1 MTDEGKSKDQ
11 LIKELLDLRQR
22 VAQLEVSQNQLER
35 AKKALL
41 ASEELFRTVSDF
53 TYDWE
58 YWIGP
63 EGNYLYVSPS
73 CERITGYRPDEFQK
87 DPGLLKTITHP
98 DDRTEIASHIDEES
112 EREEVRSCD
121 FRIVSRNGAE
131 RWISHLCQPVYSPEG
146 SYLGRRA
153 SNRDITQRK
162 RAEEALQ
169 EARDDLERQVRERTS
184 DLGERIKELNCLYGI
199 SALVDT
205 PSISIEEI
213 IQGTVDL
220 IPHGWQ
226 YPEITSARIVFK
238 EKAFRS
244 TNFEESIWKQTADFM
259 VHGYPAGTVEVHYL
273 ADKPEEDEGPFLKEE
288 RDLINAVA
296 WRLGHAIDHKE
307 ADEALAQLAAIVESS
322 NDVIIGKTLDGIIT
336 SWNPAAER
344 IYGYSAQEAIGRP
357 ISVLVPPEL
366 PDDASQI
373 LEMIKRGDRVDRYE
387 TVRLRKDGNQI
398 NVSLTISPIKDVT
411 GNIMGASTIARD
423 ITEQKRM
430 QRALRDSDKLVTVGK
445 LAAGVAHSIRNPLTS
460 VKMRLFSMESTG
472 GSSESEREDLKV
484 ISEEIRHI
492 DGILRNFL
500 EYSRP
505 PRLRMQKVS
514 PSEVV
519 DMALN
524 LLKQRLDS
532 YGVEVRLSRQS
543 WLPEIY
549 ADPDQLKEALVNLLV
564 NSSEA
569 MGYGGLIVIREEE
582 VVDEPWG
589 RKVVIRVSDNGPG
602 FPESIQGELFEP
614 FFTTKEEGTGLGLTI
629 AARIIEEHGGKL
641 ELSSREGEGA
651 ISTISLPV
659 REEEP

>member
-11 LIKELLDLRQR
+11 LIKELLDLRQQ
-22 VAQLEVSQNQLER
+22 VTQLEASQNQLER

-41 ASEELFRTVSDF
+41 ASEERFRTVSDF

-73 CERITGYRPDEFQK
+73 CERITGYRPDEFQE
-87 DPGLLKTITHP
+87 DPGLLKRITHP
-98 DDRTEIASHIDEES
+98 DDRAEIDSHDEKS
-112 EREEVRSCD
+112 EQEEVRSRD
-121 FRIVSRNGAE
+121 FRIINRNGDE
-131 RWISHLCQPVYSPEG
+131 RWIGHLCQPVYSPDG
-146 SYLGRRA
+146 RYLGRRA

-162 RAEEALQ
+162 RAEQALRQ
-169 EARDDLERQVRERTS
+169 ARDDLERRVRERTS
-184 DLGERIKELNCLYGI
+184 ALGVRVKELDCLYGI

-205 PSISIEEI
+205 PGISIEEL

-226 YPEITSARIVFK
+226 YSEITSARIVFK
-238 EKAFRS
+238 GKEFRS
-244 TNFEESIWKQTADFM
+244 ANFEECVWKQTADFM
-259 VHGYPAGTVEVHYL
+259 VYGNPAGTVEVHYL
-273 ADKPEEDEGPFLKEE
+273 DEKPEEDEGPFLKEE
-288 RDLINAVA
+288 RDLINAIA
-296 WRLGHAIDHKE
+296 RRLGHAIDHKE

-322 NDVIIGKTLDGIIT
+322 NDAIIGKTLDGIIT
-336 SWNPAAER
+336 SWNSGAEK
-344 IYGYSAQEAIGRP
+344 IYGYSAQEAIGSP
-357 ISVLVPPEL
+357 ISVLAPPEL
-366 PDDASQI
+366 PDDESQF
-373 LEMIKRGDRVDRYE
+373 LERIKRGDRVDRYE
-387 TVRLRKDGNQI
+387 TVRLRKDGEQI

-411 GNIMGASTIARD
+411 GNIIGASTIARD
-423 ITEQKRM
+423 ITEHKRI
-430 QRALRDSDKLVTVGK
+430 QRAMKDSDKLVTVGK
-445 LAAGVAHSIRNPLTS
+445 LAAGVAHSVRNPLTS
-460 VKMRLFSMESTG
+460 VKMRLFSMERTVG
-472 GSSESEREDLKV
+472 LSESEREDLKV
-484 ISEEIRHI
+484 IAEEIRHI
-492 DGILRNFL
+492 DGIVRNFL
-500 EYSRP
+500 EYSRR
-505 PRLRMQKVS
+505 PRLRMQKIS
-514 PSEVV
+514 PSDVV

-629 AARIIEEHGGKL
+629 AARIIEDHGGKL

-651 ISTISLPV
+651 TSTISLPV
-659 REEEP
+659 REEET

>member
-11 LIKELLDLRQR
+11 LIKELLDLRQQ
-22 VAQLEVSQNQLER
+22 VTQLEASQNQLER

-41 ASEELFRTVSDF
+41 ASEERFRTVSDF

-73 CERITGYRPDEFQK
+73 CERITGYRPDEFQE
-87 DPGLLKTITHP
+87 DPGLLKRITHP
-98 DDRTEIASHIDEES
+98 DDRAEIDSHDEKS
-112 EREEVRSCD
+112 EQEEVRSRD
-121 FRIVSRNGAE
+121 FRIINRNGDE
-131 RWISHLCQPVYSPEG
+131 RWIGHLCQPVYSPDG
-146 SYLGRRA
+146 RYLGRRA

-162 RAEEALQ
+162 RAEQALRQ
-169 EARDDLERQVRERTS
+169 ARDDLERRVRERTS
-184 DLGERIKELNCLYGI
+184 ALGVRVKELDCLYGI

-205 PSISIEEI
+205 PGISIEEL

-226 YPEITSARIVFK
+226 YSEITSARIVFK
-238 EKAFRS
+238 GKEFRS
-244 TNFEESIWKQTADFM
+244 ANFEECVWKQTADFM
-259 VHGYPAGTVEVHYL
+259 VYGNPAGTVEVHYL
-273 ADKPEEDEGPFLKEE
+273 DEKPEEDEGPFLKEE
-288 RDLINAVA
+288 RDLINAIA
-296 WRLGHAIDHKE
+296 RRLGHAIDHKE

-322 NDVIIGKTLDGIIT
+322 NDAIIGKTLDGIIT
-336 SWNPAAER
+336 SWNSGAEK
-344 IYGYSAQEAIGRP
+344 IYGYSAQEAIGSP
-357 ISVLVPPEL
+357 ISVLAPPEL
-366 PDDASQI
+366 PDDESQF
-373 LEMIKRGDRVDRYE
+373 LERIKRGDRVDRYE
-387 TVRLRKDGNQI
+387 TVRLRKDGEQI

-411 GNIMGASTIARD
+411 GNIIGASTIARD
-423 ITEQKRM
+423 ITEHKRI
-430 QRALRDSDKLVTVGK
+430 QRAMKDSDKLVTVGK
-445 LAAGVAHSIRNPLTS
+445 LAAGVAHSVRNPLTS
-460 VKMRLFSMESTG
+460 VKMRLFSMERTVG
-472 GSSESEREDLKV
+472 LSESEREDLKV
-484 ISEEIRHI
+484 IAEEIRHI
-492 DGILRNFL
+492 DGIVRNFL
-500 EYSRP
+500 EYSRR

-514 PSEVV
+514 PSDVV

-629 AARIIEEHGGKL
+629 AARIIEDHGGKL

-651 ISTISLPV
+651 TSTISLPV
-659 REEEP
+659 REEET

>member
-1 MTDEGKSKDQ
+1 MTDEVKSKDQ
-11 LIKELLDLRQR
+11 LIKELLELRQR
-22 VAQLEVSQNQLER
+22 VAQLEASQTQLER

-41 ASEELFRTVSDF
+41 ASEERFRTVADF
-53 TYDWE
+53 AYDWQ
-58 YWIGP
+58 YWIDP
-63 EGNYLYVSPS
+63 KGNYLYVSPS
-73 CERITGYRPDEFQK
+73 CERISGYRPDEFQE
-87 DPGLLKTITHP
+87 DPGLLKRITHP
-98 DDRTEIASHIDEES
+98 EDRTEIESHIVKES
-112 EREEVRSCD
+112 EREEVRSID
-121 FRIVSRNGAE
+121 FRIVTRDGTE
-131 RWISHLCQPVYSPEG
+131 RWIGHLCQPVCSPDG
-146 SYLGRRA
+146 RYLGRRA
-153 SNRDITQRK
+153 SNRDITERK
-162 RAEEALQ
+162 RSEKALRQ
-169 EARDDLERQVRERTS
+169 ARDDLERRVRERTN
-184 DLGERIKELNCLYGI
+184 DLEARVKELNCLYGI

-205 PSISIEEI
+205 PGISIEEL

-226 YPEITSARIVFK
+226 YSETTSARIVFK
-238 EKAFRS
+238 GQEFKSA
-244 TNFEESIWKQTADFM
+244 NFEESAWKQTADFL
-259 VHGYPAGTVEVHYL
+259 VHEYPAGTVEVYYL
-273 ADKPEEDEGPFLKEE
+273 DEKPEEDEGPFLKEE
-288 RDLINAVA
+288 RHLINAIA

-322 NDVIIGKTLDGIIT
+322 NDAIIGKTLDGIIT
-336 SWNPAAER
+336 SWNSGAEK
-344 IYGYSAQEAIGRP
+344 IYGYSIQEAIAGP
-357 ISVLVPPEL
+357 SSILVPPEL
-366 PDDASQI
+366 QDEESQF
-373 LEMIKRGDRVDRYE
+373 LERIKRGDRVDQHE
-387 TVRLRKDGNQI
+387 TVRLRKDGERI

-411 GNIMGASTIARD
+411 GNITGASTIARD
-423 ITEQKRM
+423 ITERKRI
-430 QRALRDSDKLVTVGK
+430 QQALRDSDKLATVGK

-460 VKMRLFSMESTG
+460 VKMRLFSMEGTVG
-472 GSSESEREDLKV
+472 LSESEREDLKV

-492 DGILRNFL
+492 DGIVRNFL
-500 EYSRP
+500 EYSRR

-514 PSEVV
+514 PSDVV

-582 VVDEPWG
+582 VGDEPWS
-589 RKVVIRVSDNGPG
+589 RKVVIRVCDNGPG
-602 FPESIQGELFEP
+602 FPKSIQDKLFEP

-641 ELSSREGEGA
+641 ELGSREGDGV

-659 REEEP
+659 REKES

>member
-11 LIKELLDLRQR
+11 LIEELLDLRQR
-22 VAQLEVSQNQLER
+22 VTQLEAAQNQLER
-35 AKKALL
+35 SEKALL
-41 ASEELFRTVSDF
+41 ASEERFRTVSDF

-58 YWIGP
+58 YWIDP

-73 CERITGYRPDEFQK
+73 CERITGYRPNEFQK
-87 DPGLLKTITHP
+87 DPGLLNTITHP
-98 DDRTEIASHIDEES
+98 DDLPEIENHIAKES
-112 EREEVRSCD
+112 EREEVWSCD
-121 FRIVSRNGAE
+121 FRIVARNGAE
-131 RWISHLCQPVYSPEG
+131 RWIGHLCQPVYSPEG
-146 SYLGRRA
+146 GYLGRRA

-162 RAEEALQ
+162 RAEEELRQ
-169 EARDDLERQVRERTS
+169 ARNDLERRVQERTS
-184 DLGERIKELNCLYGI
+184 DLRVRVKELNCLYGI

-205 PSISIEEI
+205 PGISIEEI

-220 IPHGWQ
+220 IPHSWQ
-226 YPEITSARIVFK
+226 YLKITSARIVFK
-238 EKAFRS
+238 EKEFRS
-244 TNFEESIWKQTADFM
+244 AHFEEGVWKQTADFM

-273 ADKPEEDEGPFLKEE
+273 DERPEEDEKPFLEE
-288 RDLINAVA
+288 KTDFINAVA

-322 NDVIIGKTLDGIIT
+322 HDAIIGKTLDGIIT
-336 SWNPAAER
+336 SWNSGAEK
-344 IYGYSAQEAIGRP
+344 IYGYSAQEIIGRP
-357 ISVLVPPEL
+357 ISVMVPPEL
-366 PDDASQI
+366 PDDESQI
-373 LEMIKRGDRVDRYE
+373 FERIKRGDRVDRYE
-387 TVRLRKDGNQI
+387 TVRLRKDGEPI
-398 NVSLTISPIKDVT
+398 SVSLTVSPIKDVT
-411 GNIMGASTIARD
+411 GNIIGASTIAQD
-423 ITEQKRM
+423 ITEHKRIQQAM
-430 QRALRDSDKLVTVGK
+430 RESDKLVTVGK

-460 VKMRLFSMESTG
+460 VKMRLFSMEGTLG
-472 GSSESEREDLKV
+472 LSESEREDLKV
-484 ISEEIRHI
+484 ISEEVRHI
-492 DGILRNFL
+492 DGIVRNFL
-500 EYSRP
+500 EYSRR

-514 PSEVV
+514 PSDVV

-564 NSSEA
+564 NASEA
-569 MGYGGLIVIREEE
+569 MGYGGLIVIGEEE
-582 VVDEPWG
+582 VADEPRG

-602 FPESIQGELFEP
+602 FPESLQDKLFEP

-629 AARIIEEHGGKL
+629 AARIIEDHGGKL
-641 ELSSREGEGA
+641 ELSSRERRGA

>member
-11 LIKELLDLRQR
+11 LIKELLDLRQQ
-22 VAQLEVSQNQLER
+22 VTQLEASQNQLER

-41 ASEELFRTVSDF
+41 ASEERFRTVSDF

-73 CERITGYRPDEFQK
+73 CERITGYRPDEFQE
-87 DPGLLKTITHP
+87 DPGLLKRITHP
-98 DDRTEIASHIDEES
+98 DDRAEIDSHDEKS
-112 EREEVRSCD
+112 EQEEVRSRD
-121 FRIVSRNGAE
+121 FRIINRNGDE
-131 RWISHLCQPVYSPEG
+131 RWIGHLCQPVYSPDG
-146 SYLGRRA
+146 RYLGRRA

-162 RAEEALQ
+162 RAEQALRQ
-169 EARDDLERQVRERTS
+169 ARDDLERRVRERTS
-184 DLGERIKELNCLYGI
+184 ALGVRVKELDCLYGI

-205 PSISIEEI
+205 PGISIEEL

-226 YPEITSARIVFK
+226 YSEITSARIVFK
-238 EKAFRS
+238 GKEFRS
-244 TNFEESIWKQTADFM
+244 ANFEECVWKQTADFM
-259 VHGYPAGTVEVHYL
+259 VYGNPAGTVEVHYL
-273 ADKPEEDEGPFLKEE
+273 DEKPEEDEGPFLKEE
-288 RDLINAVA
+288 RDLINAIA
-296 WRLGHAIDHKE
+296 RRLGHAIDHKE

-322 NDVIIGKTLDGIIT
+322 NDAIIGKTLDGIIT
-336 SWNPAAER
+336 SWNSGAEK
-344 IYGYSAQEAIGRP
+344 IYGYSAQEAIGSP
-357 ISVLVPPEL
+357 ISVLAPPEL
-366 PDDASQI
+366 PDDESQF
-373 LEMIKRGDRVDRYE
+373 LERIKRGDRVDRYE
-387 TVRLRKDGNQI
+387 TVRLRKDGEQI

-411 GNIMGASTIARD
+411 GNIIGASTIARD
-423 ITEQKRM
+423 ITEHKRI
-430 QRALRDSDKLVTVGK
+430 QRAMRDSDKLVTVGK
-445 LAAGVAHSIRNPLTS
+445 LAAGVAHSVRNPLTS
-460 VKMRLFSMESTG
+460 VKMRLFSMERTVG
-472 GSSESEREDLKV
+472 LSESEREDLKV
-484 ISEEIRHI
+484 IAEEIRHI
-492 DGILRNFL
+492 DGIVRNFL
-500 EYSRP
+500 EYSRR
-505 PRLRMQKVS
+505 PRLRMQKIS
-514 PSEVV
+514 PSDVV

-629 AARIIEEHGGKL
+629 AARIIEDHGGKL

-651 ISTISLPV
+651 TSTISLPV

>member
-1 MTDEGKSKDQ
+1 MTDRGKSKDQ

-22 VAQLEVSQNQLER
+22 VSQLEASQNELER

-41 ASEELFRTVSDF
+41 ASEERFRTVSDF

-73 CERITGYRPDEFQK
+73 CERITGYRPDEFQE

-98 DDRTEIASHIDEES
+98 DDQSEIENHIVKES
-112 EREEVRSCD
+112 EREEVRSID
-121 FRIVSRNGAE
+121 FRIVTRNGAD
-131 RWISHLCQPVYSPEG
+131 RWISHLCQPVYSPDG
-146 SYLGRRA
+146 RYLGRRA

-162 RAEEALQ
+162 RAERALRQ
-169 EARDDLERQVRERTS
+169 ARNDLERRVRERTD
-184 DLGERIKELNCLYGI
+184 DLGVRIKELNCLYGI
-199 SALVDT
+199 STLVDT
-205 PSISIEEI
+205 PGISIEEI

-220 IPHGWQ
+220 IPHGQQ
-226 YPEITSARIVFK
+226 YSKKTSARIVFK
-238 EKAFRS
+238 DKEFRS
-244 TNFEESIWKQTADFM
+244 TNFEEGVWKQTADFM
-259 VHGYPAGTVEVHYL
+259 AHGKPVGTVEVHYMDEKPGE
-273 ADKPEEDEGPFLKEE
+273 DKGPFLREE
-288 RDLINAVA
+288 RDFINAVA

-307 ADEALAQLAAIVESS
+307 ADEALVQLAAIVESS
-322 NDVIIGKTLDGIIT
+322 NDAIIGKALDGIIT
-336 SWNPAAER
+336 SWNPGAEKM
-344 IYGYSAQEAIGRP
+344 YGYSGQEAIGRP
-357 ISVLVPPEL
+357 ISALVPPEL
-366 PDDASQI
+366 PDDESQI
-373 LEMIKRGDRVDRYE
+373 LERIKRGDRVDRYE
-387 TVRLRKDGNQI
+387 TVRLRKDGEQI
-398 NVSLTISPIKDVT
+398 NVSLTISPIKDAT
-411 GNIMGASTIARD
+411 GNIIGASTIARD
-423 ITEQKRM
+423 ITEHRRM
-430 QRALRDSDKLVTVGK
+430 QRAMRDSDKLVTVGK

-460 VKMRLFSMESTG
+460 VKMRLFSMEGTVG
-472 GSSESEREDLKV
+472 LSESEREDLKV

-492 DGILRNFL
+492 DGIVRNFL
-500 EYSRP
+500 EYSRR

-514 PSEVV
+514 PSDVV

-532 YGVEVRLSRQS
+532 YGVGVRLSRQS
-543 WLPEIY
+543 WLPKIC

-582 VVDEPWG
+582 VADEPWG
-589 RKVVIRVSDNGPG
+589 SKVVIRVSDNGPG
-602 FPESIQGELFEP
+602 FPESIQDKLFEP

-641 ELSSREGEGA
+641 ELSSREGDGA

>member
-22 VAQLEVSQNQLER
+22 VTQLEASQNQLER

-73 CERITGYRPDEFQK
+73 CERITGYRPDEFQE
-87 DPGLLKTITHP
+87 DPGLLNTITHP

-121 FRIVSRNGAE
+121 FRLISRNGAE
-131 RWISHLCQPVYSPEG
+131 RWISHLCQPVYSPDG
-146 SYLGRRA
+146 RYLGRRA

-162 RAEEALQ
+162 RAEQALQ
-169 EARDDLERQVRERTS
+169 EARDDLERRVRERTS

-238 EKAFRS
+238 EKEFRS
-244 TNFEESIWKQTADFM
+244 ANFEESIWKQTADFL
-259 VHGYPAGTVEVHYL
+259 VHGNPAGTVEVHYL
-273 ADKPEEDEGPFLKEE
+273 DDKPEEDEGPFLKEE
-288 RDLINAVA
+288 RDLINAIA

-322 NDVIIGKTLDGIIT
+322 NDAIIGKTLDGIIT
-336 SWNPAAER
+336 SWNSGAEK
-344 IYGYSAQEAIGRP
+344 IYGYSAQEAIGSP
-357 ISVLVPPEL
+357 MSILVPPEL
-366 PDDASQI
+366 PDDQSQF
-373 LEMIKRGDRVDRYE
+373 LERIKRGDRVDRYE
-387 TVRLRKDGNQI
+387 TVRLRKDGEQI

-411 GNIMGASTIARD
+411 GNIIGASTIARD
-423 ITEQKRM
+423 ITEHKRI
-430 QRALRDSDKLVTVGK
+430 QRALRDSDKLVTVGT

-460 VKMRLFSMESTG
+460 VKMRLFSMERTVG
-472 GSSESEREDLKV
+472 LSESEREDLKV
-484 ISEEIRHI
+484 IAEEIRHI
-492 DGILRNFL
+492 DGIVRNFL
-500 EYSRP
+500 EYSRR

-514 PSEVV
+514 PSDVV

-589 RKVVIRVSDNGPG
+589 RKVVIRVSDDGPG

>member
-11 LIKELLDLRQR
+11 LIKELLDLRQQ
-22 VAQLEVSQNQLER
+22 VTQLEASQNQLER

-41 ASEELFRTVSDF
+41 ASEERFRTVSDF

-73 CERITGYRPDEFQK
+73 CERITGYRPDEFQE
-87 DPGLLKTITHP
+87 DPGLLKRITHP
-98 DDRTEIASHIDEES
+98 DDRAEIDSHDEKS
-112 EREEVRSCD
+112 EQEEVRSRD
-121 FRIVSRNGAE
+121 FRIINRNGDE
-131 RWISHLCQPVYSPEG
+131 RWIGHLCQPVYSPDG
-146 SYLGRRA
+146 RYLGRRA

-162 RAEEALQ
+162 RAEQALRQ
-169 EARDDLERQVRERTS
+169 ARDDLERRVRERTS
-184 DLGERIKELNCLYGI
+184 ALGVRVKELNCLYGI

-205 PSISIEEI
+205 PGISIEEL

-226 YPEITSARIVFK
+226 YSEITSARIVFK
-238 EKAFRS
+238 GKEFRS
-244 TNFEESIWKQTADFM
+244 ANFEECVWKQTADFM
-259 VHGYPAGTVEVHYL
+259 VHGNPAGTVEVHYL
-273 ADKPEEDEGPFLKEE
+273 DEKPEEDEGPFLKEE
-288 RDLINAVA
+288 RDLINAIA
-296 WRLGHAIDHKE
+296 RRLGHAIDHKE

-322 NDVIIGKTLDGIIT
+322 NDAIIGKTLDGIIT
-336 SWNPAAER
+336 SWNSGAEK
-344 IYGYSAQEAIGRP
+344 IYGYSAQEAIGSP
-357 ISVLVPPEL
+357 ISVLAPPEL
-366 PDDASQI
+366 PDDESQF
-373 LEMIKRGDRVDRYE
+373 LERIKRGDRVDRYE
-387 TVRLRKDGNQI
+387 TVRLRKDGEQI

-411 GNIMGASTIARD
+411 GNIIGASTIARD
-423 ITEQKRM
+423 ITEHKRI
-430 QRALRDSDKLVTVGK
+430 QRAMKDSDKLVTVGK
-445 LAAGVAHSIRNPLTS
+445 LAAGVAHSVRNPLTS
-460 VKMRLFSMESTG
+460 VKMRLFSMERTVG
-472 GSSESEREDLKV
+472 LSESEREDLKV
-484 ISEEIRHI
+484 IAEEIRHI
-492 DGILRNFL
+492 DGIVRNFL
-500 EYSRP
+500 EYSRR
-505 PRLRMQKVS
+505 PRLRMQKIS
-514 PSEVV
+514 PSDVV

-629 AARIIEEHGGKL
+629 AARIIEDHGGKL

-651 ISTISLPV
+651 TSTISLPV

>member
-22 VAQLEVSQNQLER
+22 VTQLEASQNQLEG
-35 AKKALL
+35 AKNALL
-41 ASEELFRTVSDF
+41 ASEERFRTVSDF

-87 DPGLLKTITHP
+87 DPGLLKRITHP
-98 DDRTEIASHIDEES
+98 DDRTEIENHIVKES
-112 EREEVRSCD
+112 EPEKVRSID
-121 FRIVSRNGAE
+121 FRIVTRNGAE
-131 RWISHLCQPVYSPEG
+131 RWISHFCQPVSSPEG
-146 SYLGRRA
+146 SYLGRRV

-169 EARDDLERQVRERTS
+169 QARDNLEIQVRERTD
-184 DLGERIKELNCLYGI
+184 DLGVRIKELNCLYGI

-205 PSISIEEI
+205 PGISIEEI

-238 EKAFRS
+238 EKEFRS
-244 TNFEESIWKQTADFM
+244 TNFEESIWKQTADIM
-259 VHGYPAGTVEVHYL
+259 EHGNPAGTVEVHYL
-273 ADKPEEDEGPFLKEE
+273 DEKPEEDEEPFLKEE
-288 RDLINAVA
+288 RDFINAVA
-296 WRLGHAIDHKE
+296 WRLGHAIDHKG
-307 ADEALAQLAAIVESS
+307 ADEALVQLAAIVESS
-322 NDVIIGKTLDGIIT
+322 NDAIIGKTLDGIIT
-336 SWNPAAER
+336 SWNPGAEK

-357 ISVLVPPEL
+357 ISVVVPPEI
-366 PDDASQI
+366 PDDESQI
-373 LEMIKRGDRVDRYE
+373 LERIKRGDRVDRYE
-387 TVRLRKDGNQI
+387 TVRLRKDGEKI
-398 NVSLTISPIKDVT
+398 DVSLTISPIKDAT
-411 GNIMGASTIARD
+411 GNIIGASTIAQD
-423 ITEQKRM
+423 ITEHKRM
-430 QRALRDSDKLVTVGK
+430 QRAMRDSDKLVTVGK

-460 VKMRLFSMESTG
+460 VKMRLFSMEGTVG
-472 GSSESEREDLKV
+472 LSESEREDLKV

-492 DGILRNFL
+492 DGIVRNFL
-500 EYSRP
+500 EYSRR

-514 PSEVV
+514 PSDVV

-569 MGYGGLIVIREEE
+569 MGYGGLIAIREEE
-582 VVDEPWG
+582 VVEEPRG

-602 FPESIQGELFEP
+602 FPESIQDDLFEP

-641 ELSSREGEGA
+641 ELSSREGDGA
-651 ISTISLPV
+651 LSTISLPV

>member
-22 VAQLEVSQNQLER
+22 VAQLEASQDQLEG
-35 AKKALL
+35 AKKTLL
-41 ASEELFRTVSDF
+41 ASEERFRTVSDF

-73 CERITGYRPDEFQK
+73 CERITGYRPDEFQE
-87 DPGLLKTITHP
+87 DPGLLKRITHFN
-98 DDRTEIASHIDEES
+98 DQTEIENHIVKES
-112 EREEVRSCD
+112 EREEVRSID
-121 FRIVSRNGAE
+121 FRIVTRNGAE
-131 RWISHLCQPVYSPEG
+131 RWISHLCQPVYSPDG
-146 SYLGRRA
+146 RYLGRRA

-162 RAEEALQ
+162 RAEQALQ
-169 EARDDLERQVRERTS
+169 EARDDLERRVRERTS
-184 DLGERIKELNCLYGI
+184 DLGMRVKELNCLYGI
-199 SALVDT
+199 SALVDR
-205 PSISIEEI
+205 PGISIEEI

-238 EKAFRS
+238 EKEFRS
-244 TNFEESIWKQTADFM
+244 TNFEEGIWKQTADFI
-259 VHGYPAGTVEVHYL
+259 VHGNPAGTVEVHYL
-273 ADKPEEDEGPFLKEE
+273 DEKPEEDEGPFLEEE
-288 RDLINAVA
+288 RDFINAVA
-296 WRLGHAIDHKE
+296 WRLGHAIDHKG
-307 ADEALAQLAAIVESS
+307 ADEALVQLAAIVESS
-322 NDVIIGKTLDGIIT
+322 NDAIIGKTLDGIIT
-336 SWNPAAER
+336 SWNPGAEK

-357 ISVLVPPEL
+357 ISVVVPPEI
-366 PDDASQI
+366 PDDESQI
-373 LEMIKRGDRVDRYE
+373 LERIKRGDRVDRYE
-387 TVRLRKDGNQI
+387 TVRLRKDGEKI
-398 NVSLTISPIKDVT
+398 DVSLTISPIKDAT
-411 GNIMGASTIARD
+411 GNIIGASTIAQD
-423 ITEQKRM
+423 ITEHKRM
-430 QRALRDSDKLVTVGK
+430 QRAMRDSDKLVTVGK

-460 VKMRLFSMESTG
+460 VKMRLFSMEGTVG
-472 GSSESEREDLKV
+472 LSESEREDLKV

-492 DGILRNFL
+492 DGIVRNFL

-514 PSEVV
+514 PSDVV
-519 DMALN
+519 EMALN

-569 MGYGGLIVIREEE
+569 MGYGGLIAIREEE
-582 VVDEPWG
+582 VVDEPRG
-589 RKVVIRVSDNGPG
+589 RNVVIRVSDNGPG
-602 FPESIQGELFEP
+602 FPESIQDDLFEP

-651 ISTISLPV
+651 LSTISLPV

>member
-11 LIKELLDLRQR
+11 LIKELLDLRQQ
-22 VAQLEVSQNQLER
+22 VTQLEASQNQLER

-41 ASEELFRTVSDF
+41 ASEERFRTVSDF

-73 CERITGYRPDEFQK
+73 CERITGYRPDEFQE
-87 DPGLLKTITHP
+87 DPGLLKRITHP
-98 DDRTEIASHIDEES
+98 DDRAEIDSHDEKS
-112 EREEVRSCD
+112 EQEEVRSRD
-121 FRIVSRNGAE
+121 FRIINRNGDE
-131 RWISHLCQPVYSPEG
+131 RWIGHLCQPVYSPDG
-146 SYLGRRA
+146 RYLGRRA

-162 RAEEALQ
+162 RAEQALRQ
-169 EARDDLERQVRERTS
+169 ARDDLERRVRERTS
-184 DLGERIKELNCLYGI
+184 ALGVRVKELDCLYGI

-205 PSISIEEI
+205 PGISIEEL

-226 YPEITSARIVFK
+226 YSEITSARIVFK
-238 EKAFRS
+238 GKEFRS
-244 TNFEESIWKQTADFM
+244 ANFEECVWKQTADFM
-259 VHGYPAGTVEVHYL
+259 VYGNPAGTVEVHYL
-273 ADKPEEDEGPFLKEE
+273 DEKPEEDEGPFLKEE
-288 RDLINAVA
+288 RDLINAIA
-296 WRLGHAIDHKE
+296 RRLGHAIDHKE

-322 NDVIIGKTLDGIIT
+322 NDAIIGKTLDGIIT
-336 SWNPAAER
+336 SWNSGAEK
-344 IYGYSAQEAIGRP
+344 IYGYSAQEAIGSP
-357 ISVLVPPEL
+357 ISVLAPPEL
-366 PDDASQI
+366 PDDESQF
-373 LEMIKRGDRVDRYE
+373 LERIKRGDRVDRYE
-387 TVRLRKDGNQI
+387 TVRLRKDGEQI

-411 GNIMGASTIARD
+411 GNIIGASTIARD
-423 ITEQKRM
+423 ITEHKRI
-430 QRALRDSDKLVTVGK
+430 QRAMKDSDKLVTVGK
-445 LAAGVAHSIRNPLTS
+445 LAAGVAHSVRNPLTS
-460 VKMRLFSMESTG
+460 VKMRLFSMERTVG
-472 GSSESEREDLKV
+472 LSESEREDLKV
-484 ISEEIRHI
+484 IAEEIRHI
-492 DGILRNFL
+492 DGIVRNFL
-500 EYSRP
+500 EYSRR
-505 PRLRMQKVS
+505 PRLRMQKIS
-514 PSEVV
+514 PSDVV

-629 AARIIEEHGGKL
+629 AARIIEDHGGKL